1 MNNKFIEEAGMKI
14 MGAFYLFLILAEPI
28 SAMARTTAGGGD
40 LIFTPNGAGKVLFSH
55 ELHVKVKGL
64 KCTRCH
70 YHVFQMSKESYKMNM
85 AKITKGAFCGKC
97 HNGQKS
103 FDVSDPKNCTKCH
116 K

>member
-1 MNNKFIEEAGMKI
+1 MNRAFIEEAGMKI
-14 MGAFYLFLILAEPI
+14 VGTLCLFLFFAGPI
-28 SAMARTTAGGGD
+28 SAMAQTAGGGD
-40 LIFTPNGAGKVLFSH
+40 LTFTPNGAGKVLFSH

-70 YHVFQMSKESYKMNM
+70 YHVFQMTKESYKMDM
-85 AKITKGAFCGKC
+85 SKITKGDFCGKC

-103 FDVSDPKNCTKCH
+103 FDVKAPENCVKCH